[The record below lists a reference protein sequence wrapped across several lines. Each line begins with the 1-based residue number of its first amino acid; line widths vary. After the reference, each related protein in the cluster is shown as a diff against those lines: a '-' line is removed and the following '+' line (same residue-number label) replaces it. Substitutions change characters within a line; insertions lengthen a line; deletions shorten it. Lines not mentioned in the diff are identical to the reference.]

1 MKVLHKTVIAV
12 ATVSLL
18 LLLFYLSVMPIA
30 MSKWFYMMNYENYQ
44 ADDATGY
51 SMEELSEIT
60 DIMLDYLK
68 DKRDSMQHEINGK
81 EVYSEQ
87 AIIHMED
94 VKVLFVG
101 ARRLAWFVLAL
112 FIASIIYIVYY
123 FKELKSYL
131 MRTVITASAVA
142 IGLVVMAGA
151 FAAVN
156 FDVAF
161 VWFHKVIFPNQEKF
175 ENAFFDPDDFL
186 INMLQGE
193 LFFNFAIV
201 IIVTFIILIAI
212 VVAGLYFFQKKYIDR
227 VYEN

>member
-1 MKVLHKTVIAV
+1 MKVLHKTVIVV

-30 MSKWFYMMNYENYQ
+30 MSKWFYMMNMKTIRQ
-44 ADDATGY
+44 MMHRY

-87 AIIHMED
+87 AIIIWIRQSLICWSSKIGM
-94 VKVLFVG
+94 VCS
-101 ARRLAWFVLAL
+101 AL

-123 FKELKSYL
+123 FKELPFNENSYNSI
-131 MRTVITASAVA
+131 RCSHWVSRY
-142 IGLVVMAGA
+142 GRR

-161 VWFHKVIFPNQEKF
+161 
-175 ENAFFDPDDFL
+175 
-186 INMLQGE
+186 
-193 LFFNFAIV
+193 LFGF
-201 IIVTFIILIAI
+201 
-212 VVAGLYFFQKKYIDR
+212 
-227 VYEN
+227 